1 MKLVRPFIPVK
12 IRLDVIARQLQESR
26 QLYDVLTIAVL
37 TLKDS
42 ERLDRLIKA
51 KFGDEKVHLDHDPP
65 LCLREIIDAER
76 GLYRPDANDP
86 KFLVYRT
93 AEDHRVKTFI
103 RGVGAE
109 FSDAAKRRRK
119 LKQERKENE
128 PPRPSR
134 WPRGRKIPS
143 RPFLKVVR

>member
-1 MKLVRPFIPVK
+1 MRLVRPFIPVK
-12 IRLDVIARQLQESR
+12 VRLEVIARQLQESR

-42 ERLDRLIKA
+42 ERLAHLIKA

-65 LCLREIIDAER
+65 LCLREVVDAEA
-76 GLYRPDANDP
+76 GIYKPAANDP
-86 KFLVYRT
+86 RCLVYRT
-93 AEDHRVKTFI
+93 EEDHRIKTFL
-103 RGVGAE
+103 RNGAD
-109 FSDAAKRRRK
+109 FSDAAKRRRAI
-119 LKQERKENE
+119 KQKRKAEE

-134 WPRGRKIPS
+134 WPPGRKLRS